1 MRPLSCLIILL
12 CLGVG
17 GCSRLI
23 ADRFLRPPEF
33 PQRDRQ
39 LLAEAERARRR
50 WGDHLRTIDFI
61 GADGTPLDADVL
73 IPMSPYRGVVVLLH
87 GIGDRKEGML
97 EFAQMLTRSGYLC
110 IFPDLRAHGQSGGRY
125 ITFGH
130 LERWDCVAMLNAV
143 ASTNFS
149 PALPGPVNVMRVGVI
164 GGSLGGSI
172 ALQWAGVD
180 PRVRT
185 VIALAP
191 FATLRAEADHLFAS
205 THPPFSQEKIARIE
219 RAVEEEGGF
228 GIDAVSALRPVE
240 RRYFPVYLVRGDRD
254 EAIPP
259 GESDRLFKAARGPVA
274 LQRVADAGHEDL
286 MGKLDGAFMQR
297 AIDWMDCFA
306 AFDAKASLPTW
317 IDTLPHRNFS
327 AFFPAWR

>member
-1 MRPLSCLIILL
+1 MRAVSHLIILL

-33 PQRDRQ
+33 PQRDRR
-39 LLAEAERARRR
+39 LLTIAGQAERQ
-50 WGDHLRTIDFI
+50 WGDHLRTICFT
-61 GADGTPLDADVL
+61 GADDTPLDADVL
-73 IPMSPYRGVVVLLH
+73 IPMSTYRGVVVLLH

-97 EFAQMLTRSGYLC
+97 EFAEVLSRGGYLC

-143 ASTNFS
+143 ASADFS
-149 PALPGPVNVMRVGVI
+149 PILPGPVNVMEVGVI

-205 THPPFSQEKIARIE
+205 AHPPLSQDKIARIE

-228 GIDAVSALRPVE
+228 RIDAVSALRAVE
-240 RRYFPVYLVRGDRD
+240 RRYFPLYLVRGDRD
-254 EAIPP
+254 EVIPP
-259 GESDRLFKAARGPVA
+259 SESDRLFEAARGPVA

-297 AIDWMDCFA
+297 AIDWMNCFA
-306 AFDAKASLPTW
+306 AFHPEAPSPAWVK
-317 IDTLPHRNFS
+317 TLPHRNFNS
-327 AFFPAWR
+327 PFPASR